1 MFDRDENQLIA
12 IGGTNEFSTMESF
25 LYTLKLG
32 VGQYEWNK
40 VKLDC

>member
-1 MFDRDENQLIA
+1 MFDSEENQLIA

-32 VGQYEWNK
+32 GEEYEWNK
-40 VKLDC
+40 KKLDC